1 VNLER
6 TIEVATPSRTYPV
19 VIGAGTF
26 ERREL
31 WRRYGRASSIAIVTN
46 KTVAPLFLERLCAV
60 LEPLQVPVISVALDD
75 GEPYKT
81 WASAS
86 KIFDAL
92 MAARCDRDTL
102 IVALGGGVVGDLAGF
117 VAATYQ
123 RGVDFIQIPTTL
135 LALVDSSVGGKTAI
149 NHPAGKNMIGAFHQ
163 PRAVFADT
171 GTLQTLPLRELRA
184 GIAEVIKHG
193 AMASSDL
200 FVYLEANMGRLLS
213 RDSEALLK
221 VIEDSVLIK
230 ADIVG
235 CDERESGER
244 ALLNFGHTFGHAIEQ
259 GLGFGTWLHGEAVG
273 AGMVLAAKLSV
284 HLGMLDPSGLERV
297 EALVTAAGLPIT
309 PPDFAPA
316 TWVDLMSGDKKAR
329 GGEMRFVV
337 LEGIGR
343 ARVVKQDA
351 RQVLNF
357 LAAAGLTEPA

>member
-6 TIEVATPSRTYPV
+6 TIEVATASRTYPV
-19 VIGAGTF
+19 VIGSGTF
-26 ERREL
+26 ERRDL
-31 WRRYGRASSIAIVTN
+31 WQKYGRASSIAIVTN
-46 KTVAPLFLERLCAV
+46 KTVAPLFLDRLCAA
-60 LEPLQVPVISVALDD
+60 LEPLQVPVVSIALDD

-92 MAARCDRDTL
+92 IAARCDRDTL

-123 RGVDFIQIPTTL
+123 RGIDFIQIPTTL

-163 PRAVFADT
+163 PRAVLADT
-171 GTLQTLPLRELRA
+171 ATLQTLPLRELRA

-193 AMASSDL
+193 AMASASL
-200 FVYLEANMGRLLS
+200 FTYLEANMTRLLA
-213 RDSEALLK
+213 RDPEALLK
-221 VIEDSVLIK
+221 VIEESVLIK

-235 CDERESGER
+235 SDERESGER

-273 AGMVLAAKLSV
+273 AGMVLAGKLSV
-284 HLGMLDPSGLERV
+284 YLGMLEQSDLERLDS
-297 EALVTAAGLPIT
+297 LVMRAGLPST
-309 PPDFAPA
+309 PPDFPPA
-316 TWVDLMSGDKKAR
+316 VWLDLMAGDKKSR

-337 LEGIGR
+337 LDGIGR
-343 ARVVKQDA
+343 ARVVNQDSK
-351 RQVLNF
+351 QVLKF
-357 LAAAGLTEPA
+357 LSAAGLTEPA